1 MSCIDKKILF
11 LSPYSSL
18 DKSFD
23 KMKIEKN
30 RIAVVREGKE
40 ILGIV
45 TLQDILVSLVGKMTD
60 EKDKLLPKKIEN

>member
-11 LSPYSSL
+11 LSTYSSL